1 MSAVQDLDLF
11 STTNGHGKVMY
22 GFLSLVWVFIAN
34 VNIKSER
41 YRIFGDMRFVVSF
54 ALHRFDLPILI
65 ILVGCV
71 ILSQTTTSHFQKS
84 IMILQPYEDEWFANF
99 ALVWMRN
106 KVKRKPRND
115 RRWKV
120 QSTCSGA

>member
-1 MSAVQDLDLF
+1 
-11 STTNGHGKVMY
+11 MY

-54 ALHRFDLPILI
+54 ALHRFDLSILI

-71 ILSQTTTSHFQKS
+71 I
-84 IMILQPYEDEWFANF
+84 
-99 ALVWMRN
+99 
-106 KVKRKPRND
+106 
-115 RRWKV
+115 
-120 QSTCSGA
+120 